1 MSIIIHF
8 LSLIFY
14 QPPLNALVFFYN
26 TVAFG
31 DVGLAII
38 FLTILIRLLLFPLF
52 HKSVKH
58 QMVMQRLQPR
68 IEKINREHKDDKEKK
83 LKATME
89 LYQEHNINPFSGF
102 LLLLVQ
108 LPILFSLF
116 KIFSEKLTPEIFN
129 GLYSFVQAPKIL
141 NYSLFGLINLEE
153 RSTVI
158 VMVGLAALLQYIQGK
173 MSLPKIESGREL
185 SSAEKISR
193 QMVFMA
199 PLITLVIFFNL
210 PAAVSLYWVVSSLFS
225 IFQQEAVNRQLKQ
238 PIYEESGNSRKKN
251 NRVDGV

>member
-1 MSIIIHF
+1 MIGNF
-8 LSLIFY
+8 FYLIFY
-14 QPPLNALVFFYN
+14 QPPLNALIFFYN
-26 TVAFG
+26 TIAFG
-31 DVGLAII
+31 NFGLAII
-38 FLTILIRLLLFPLF
+38 LLTVLIRLLLFPVF

-58 QMVMQRLQPR
+58 QMVMQRLQPK

-108 LPILFSLF
+108 LPILIALYQ
-116 KIFSEKLTPEIFN
+116 IFLAKLTPETLG
-129 GLYSFVQAPKIL
+129 GLYSFVQAPETL
-141 NYSLFGLINLEE
+141 NYWFGLINLEG
-153 RSTVI
+153 RSI

-210 PAAVSLYWVVSSLFS
+210 PAAVSLYWAVSSLFS
-225 IFQQEAVNRQLKQ
+225 IFQQEAVNRQLKSN
-238 PIYEESGNSRKKN
+238 EEPGNSRKKN